1 MQIGRIVTRPA
12 ETCTVDES
20 AASLASRMLH
30 SHVGNLVVIEYR
42 QGEAVPIGIVTDRD
56 LAISVMAP
64 RLNPDSVTAGQIM
77 SRGLIVVS
85 ENDDVSVALDEMR
98 RSGVR
103 RLPVIDDGGRLTGVV
118 ALDDVMGYL
127 ASIMVD
133 VSRIGV
139 VQQIAEQRIHA

>member
-1 MQIGRIVTRPA
+1 MHVGRIVTRPA
-12 ETCTVDES
+12 ETCTADES
-20 AASLASRMLH
+20 AASLATRMLH
-30 SHVGNLVVIEYR
+30 SHVGDLVVIEYR
-42 QGEAVPIGIVTDRD
+42 KGEAVPIGIVTDRD

-64 RLNPDSVTAGQIM
+64 KLNPESVTAGQIM

-85 ENDDVSVALDEMR
+85 EKDDVSVALDEMR

-103 RLPVIDDGGRLTGVV
+103 RLPVVDDDGRLTGVV
-118 ALDDVMGYL
+118 ALDDVIGYL

>member
-1 MQIGRIVTRPA
+1 MSAPEHYVTEVASATGGATVRALADLMTHYAVGCVIVRDDGRR
-12 ETCTVDES
+12 
-20 AASLASRMLH
+20 
-30 SHVGNLVVIEYR
+30 
-42 QGEAVPIGIVTDRD
+42 PIGIVTDRD

-133 VSRIGV
+133 VSRFGV

>member
-1 MQIGRIVTRPA
+1 
-12 ETCTVDES
+12 
-20 AASLASRMLH
+20 MLH
-30 SHVGNLVVIEYR
+30 SQVGNLVVIEYR

-133 VSRIGV
+133 VSRFGV